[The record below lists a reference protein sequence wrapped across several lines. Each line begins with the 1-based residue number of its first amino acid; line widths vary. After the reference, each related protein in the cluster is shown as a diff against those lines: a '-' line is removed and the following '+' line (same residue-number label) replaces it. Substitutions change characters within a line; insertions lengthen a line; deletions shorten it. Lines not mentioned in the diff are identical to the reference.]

1 MIRLTGS
8 ARSARQTDRASHRA
22 APKQAEDPAVP
33 KLSADTPWRDT
44 AYLPLKRAAHV
55 LGISVASLYRL
66 EREGSLRFR
75 RIAGR
80 TLVRTPGVVVLA
92 DTDEPWTASK
102 AGAAARERRAELAK
116 TNWQA
121 AA

>member
-1 MIRLTGS
+1 MIRLTGN
-8 ARSARQTDRASHRA
+8 ARSARQTDRSS
-22 APKQAEDPAVP
+22 APKQAEHPP
-33 KLSADTPWRDT
+33 TPSPDTPWRDT

-92 DTDEPWTASK
+92 DADEPWTASK
-102 AGAAARERRAELAK
+102 AGEAARARRVELAK
-116 TNWQA
+116 AGWEGAVDVA
-121 AA
+121 A